1 MYGVGADATH
11 DNSEWG
17 AILMLRLVDVD
28 ESGEALAPFNATE
41 FGIVGLRLRAD
52 GPTPDAPVQ
61 LGLSMV
67 DDPAVDALPLN
78 FSNNDFV
85 LGGSSSG
92 NLTTSGQVAPVFAD
106 FEQPEWTSPRIR
118 P

>member
-1 MYGVGADATH
+1 
-11 DNSEWG
+11 
-17 AILMLRLVDVD
+17 
-28 ESGEALAPFNATE
+28 
-41 FGIVGLRLRAD
+41 
-52 GPTPDAPVQ
+52 
-61 LGLSMV
+61 MV